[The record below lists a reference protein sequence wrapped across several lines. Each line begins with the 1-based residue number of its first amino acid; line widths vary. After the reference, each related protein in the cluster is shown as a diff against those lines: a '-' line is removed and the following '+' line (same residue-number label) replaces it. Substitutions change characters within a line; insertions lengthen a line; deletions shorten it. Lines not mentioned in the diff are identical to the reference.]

1 MVLTICIVSLCKLHK
16 RDKTTDWSLNT
27 SEKDLK
33 QRYREALWGISMIA
47 FWCATCIGYHCMGLL
62 SDLTQWY
69 NFAVNVCIADI
80 RYYFEYF
87 ILLTFTINEIT
98 NASYELFESKLPINE
113 KLRVEKLDNWMQ
125 KLVYRRDCGLL
136 AY

>member
-33 QRYREALWGISMIA
+33 QKYREARWGIYMIA
-47 FWCATCIGYHCMGLL
+47 FWCVTCIGYHSMGML
-62 SDLTQWY
+62 SDLNEWY
-69 NFAVNVCIADI
+69 NFAINVCIADI

-113 KLRVEKLDNWMQ
+113 ILRVEKLDNWLQ
-125 KLVYRRDCGLL
+125 KLTYRRDCGLL